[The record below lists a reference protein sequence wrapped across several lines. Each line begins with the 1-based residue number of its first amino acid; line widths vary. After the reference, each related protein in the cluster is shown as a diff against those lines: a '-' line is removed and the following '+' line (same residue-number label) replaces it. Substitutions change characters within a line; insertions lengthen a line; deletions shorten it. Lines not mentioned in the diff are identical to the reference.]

1 MYSKSE
7 LKKYSEAVTTIKSIT
22 RVYEEAA
29 ARRIKLI
36 QQAVDKVN
44 EFIGNSADA
53 YVNIKFGVMA
63 DAKAAGRPVDNILAK
78 SYRKHSSKTVLVLI
92 SSHENYFGNLVPNLY
107 LNWSKDMKATGADG
121 VILGNTGKRL
131 LDKDHGFVPKN
142 LEVYDLEDNSPDWK
156 VVYQVGQLVND
167 YKSIVIYYGAYK
179 TVLTQTAEKTDVS
192 NTITVGQ
199 VQQVKR
205 YLFESGPDEIL
216 GLFEQNVINANLQ
229 LKVYQS
235 QIARYAARI
244 KILEIGQVAEK
255 MSQVI
260 SDLGRGRRKV
270 HKNLNNKKQL
280 QLFTGSN
287 LWSEGEIV

>member
-36 QQAVDKVN
+36 QVSVERVN
-44 EFIGNSADA
+44 QFIADSADA
-53 YVNIKFGVMA
+53 YVNVKFA
-63 DAKAAGRPVDNILAK
+63 LLAEQK
-78 SYRKHSSKTVLVLI
+78 TKKTPSRDVLARSYRPKTKKGVVVMI
-92 SSHENYFGNLVPNLY
+92 ASHEQYFGNLVPSVF
-107 LNWSKDMKATGADG
+107 LNWKTEMEKTGFDG
-121 VILGNTGKRL
+121 IILGNTGKHL
-131 LDKDHGFVPKN
+131 LDKSNVNFKN
-142 LEVYDLEDNSPDWK
+142 VKAFDLIDNDPDWNLIA
-156 VVYQVGQLVND
+156 QVGKEIAV
-167 YKSIVIYYGAYK
+167 YEKIVIYYGEYK
-179 TVLTQTAEKTDVS
+179 TVLNQVSERADIS

-199 VQQVKR
+199 VQEVKR
-205 YLFESGPDEIL
+205 YLFESSPEAIL
-216 GLFEQNVINANLQ
+216 AFFEEEVINAMLQ

-260 SDLGRGRRKV
+260 GDLSKGRKKV
-270 HKNLNNKKQL
+270 HKSLNNKKQL
-280 QLFTGSN
+280 QLYTGVD
-287 LWSEGEIV
+287 LWGS

>member
-7 LKKYSEAVTTIKSIT
+7 LKKYSEAVATIKSIT

-36 QQAVDKVN
+36 QLSVEKVDG
-44 EFIGNSADA
+44 FLSSAADT
-53 YVNIKFGVMA
+53 YINIKFGLVA
-63 DAKAAGRPVDNILAK
+63 EQKTKKAPRKDILMTSFRPKNKKGA
-78 SYRKHSSKTVLVLI
+78 LVLI
-92 SSHENYFGNLVPNLY
+92 SSHEQYFGNLIPNLFR
-107 LNWSKDMKATGADG
+107 NWKEDMEKTLFDG
-121 VILGNTGKRL
+121 YIFGNTGKRL
-131 LDKDHGFVPKN
+131 LEKQSFQPKN
-142 LEVYDLEDNSPDWK
+142 LEVFDLDDNNPDWSL
-156 VVYQVGQLVND
+156 VYKIAGQLKD
-167 YKSIVIYYGAYK
+167 YEHIVIYFGKYK
-179 TVLTQTAEKTDVS
+179 TVLTQVAEKEDIS

-205 YLFESGPDEIL
+205 YLFEDNGEAIL
-216 GLFEQNVINANLQ
+216 AFFEEEVIKGLLQ
-229 LKVYQS
+229 KKVYES

-260 SDLGRGRRKV
+260 GDLSRGKRKV

-280 QLFTGSN
+280 QLYTGVD
-287 LWSEGEIV
+287 LWGQ